1 LRLNV
6 TAVGLTLGSAVRTG
20 RIPIESNLIMK
31 TETLILPLLLLA
43 AAIFLEVVTRTVALA
58 DNHRELAAFYDSQET
73 QYKIAVDLRTQFQG
87 IATET
92 AKLAEGG
99 NSNAV
104 TVMERLKTAGISVQ
118 LPADPDAGTQESKP

>member
-1 LRLNV
+1 
-6 TAVGLTLGSAVRTG
+6 
-20 RIPIESNLIMK
+20 MK